1 MNVKRKD
8 FWKGFGAALALVL
21 VVSVAWTPICRIIPW
36 HALPFTMGMSREAKI
51 DIIQSYLDQY
61 YVDDLKEEQVEEML
75 YAGMMAGVG
84 DRYTYYLTK
93 ENLKQ
98 YMDNS
103 NGNFDGV
110 GIEVY
115 STQDGEVIVSSVMAG
130 QPAEA
135 AGVKAGD
142 VIVGVDGQ
150 DMQGSLLSDVAAK
163 IRGREGTEVTIKVLR
178 RSTGE
183 TLEFTMERTTVV
195 VESVS
200 GRMMDEKIGY
210 ISISGFKENTY
221 TQFKEALGE
230 LQKEGMKGLILDLR
244 DNPGGLV
251 HSVYEIGEELLPEGT
266 MVYTLDKNENR
277 NDLKCDE
284 EYLDIPLV
292 VLVNANSASASEI
305 FAGAVKDTGRGTLVG
320 TQTFGKG
327 LVQRLFTLPDGSGL
341 NITIQKYYT
350 PNGTSIHGV
359 GIEPDEVVE
368 LPADYQN
375 TALKDIPE
383 RVDTQLQK
391 GVEVLRNEIK

>member
-1 MNVKRKD
+1 MKRKD

-61 YVDDLKEEQVEEML
+61 YVDDLEEEQVEEML

-195 VESVS
+195 VESVL

-221 TQFKEALGE
+221 TQFKEALDE

-266 MVYTLDKNENR
+266 MVYTLDKNEDR

>member
-1 MNVKRKD
+1 MKRKD

-21 VVSVAWTPICRIIPW
+21 VVSVAWNPICRIIPW
-36 HALPFTMGMSREAKI
+36 HALPFSVGMSREAKI
-51 DIIQSYLDQY
+51 DIIQSYLDKY

-135 AGVKAGD
+135 AGMKAGD
-142 VIVGVDGQ
+142 VIIGVDGQ
-150 DMQGSLLSDVAAK
+150 DMRGSMLSDVAAK

-183 TLEFTMERTTVV
+183 TMEFTMERAKVV
-195 VESVS
+195 LESVS
-200 GRMMDEKIGY
+200 SRMMEEKIGY

-221 TQFKEALGE
+221 TQFKEALDE

-251 HSVYEIGEELLPEGT
+251 RSVYEIGEELLPEGT

-277 NDLKCDE
+277 NDLKCDG

-305 FAGAVKDTGRGTLVG
+305 FAGAVKDMDRGTLIG
-320 TQTFGKG
+320 TRTFGKG

-368 LPADYQN
+368 LPAEYQN

-383 RVDTQLQK
+383 RADTQLQK
-391 GVEVLRNEIK
+391 GMEVLRSEIR

>member
-21 VVSVAWTPICRIIPW
+21 VVSVAWNPICRIIPW
-36 HALPFTMGMSREAKI
+36 HALPFSVGMSREAKI
-51 DIIQSYLDQY
+51 DIIQSYLDKY

-135 AGVKAGD
+135 AGMKAGD
-142 VIVGVDGQ
+142 VIIGVDGQ
-150 DMQGSLLSDVAAK
+150 DMRGSMLSDVAAK

-183 TLEFTMERTTVV
+183 TLEFTMERATVV
-195 VESVS
+195 LESVS
-200 GRMMDEKIGY
+200 SRMMDEKIGY

-221 TQFKEALGE
+221 TQFKEALDE

-251 HSVYEIGEELLPEGT
+251 RSVYEIGEELLPEGT

-277 NDLKCDE
+277 NDLKCDG
-284 EYLDIPLV
+284 EYLNIPLV

-305 FAGAVKDTGRGTLVG
+305 FAGAVKDMDRGTLIG

-368 LPADYQN
+368 LPAEYQN

-383 RVDTQLQK
+383 RADTQLQK
-391 GVEVLRNEIK
+391 GMEVLRSEIR

>member
-1 MNVKRKD
+1 MKRKD

-21 VVSVAWTPICRIIPW
+21 VVSVAWNPICRTIPW
-36 HALPFTMGMSREAKI
+36 HALPFSVGMSREAKI
-51 DIIQSYLDQY
+51 DIIQSYLDKY

-115 STQDGEVIVSSVMAG
+115 STQEGEVIVSSVMAG

-135 AGVKAGD
+135 AGMKAGD
-142 VIVGVDGQ
+142 VIIGVDGQ
-150 DMQGSLLSDVAAK
+150 DMRGGMLSDVAAK

-183 TLEFTMERTTVV
+183 TLEFTMERAKVV
-195 VESVS
+195 LESVS
-200 GRMMDEKIGY
+200 SRMMEEKIGY

-221 TQFKEALGE
+221 TQFKEALDE

-251 HSVYEIGEELLPEGT
+251 RSVYEIGEELLPEGT

-277 NDLKCDE
+277 NDLKCDG
-284 EYLDIPLV
+284 EYLNIPLV

-305 FAGAVKDTGRGTLVG
+305 FAGAVKDMDRGTLIG

-368 LPADYQN
+368 LPAEYQN

-383 RVDTQLQK
+383 RADTQLQK
-391 GVEVLRNEIK
+391 GMEVLRSEIR

>member
-1 MNVKRKD
+1 MKRKD

-21 VVSVAWTPICRIIPW
+21 VFSVAWTPICRIIPW

-51 DIIQSYLDQY
+51 DIIQSYLEQY
-61 YVDDLKEEQVEEML
+61 YVDDLEEEQVEEML

-221 TQFKEALGE
+221 TQFKEALDE

-266 MVYTLDKNENR
+266 MVYTLDKNEDR

>member
-1 MNVKRKD
+1 MKRKD

-21 VVSVAWTPICRIIPW
+21 VASVAWTPICRIIPW

-61 YVDDLKEEQVEEML
+61 YVDDLEEEQVEEML

-221 TQFKEALGE
+221 TQFKEALDE

>member
-1 MNVKRKD
+1 MKRKD
-8 FWKGFGAALALVL
+8 FWKGFGAALVL
-21 VVSVAWTPICRIIPW
+21 VFAVSVAWNPICRIIPW
-36 HALPFTMGMSREAKI
+36 HALPLTVGMSREAKI
-51 DIIQSYLDQY
+51 DIIQSYLDKY
-61 YVDDLKEEQVEEML
+61 YVDDLNEEQVEEML

-130 QPAEA
+130 QPAEI
-135 AGVKAGD
+135 AGMKAGD
-142 VIVGVDGQ
+142 VIIGVDGE
-150 DMQGSLLSDVAAK
+150 DMRGSMLSDVAAK

-178 RSTGE
+178 RSIGE
-183 TLEFTMERTTVV
+183 TLEFTMERAKVV
-195 VESVS
+195 LESVS
-200 GRMMDEKIGY
+200 SRMMDEKIGY

-221 TQFKEALGE
+221 TQFKEALDE
-230 LQKEGMKGLILDLR
+230 LQKEGMKGMILDLR

-251 HSVYEIGEELLPEGT
+251 RSVYEIGEELLPEGT

-277 NDLKCDE
+277 NDLKCDG

-305 FAGAVKDTGRGTLVG
+305 FAGAVKDTDRGTLIG

-350 PNGTSIHGV
+350 PKGTSIHGV
-359 GIEPDEVVE
+359 GIEPDEVVA
-368 LPADYQN
+368 LPAEYQN

-383 RVDTQLQK
+383 RADTQLQK
-391 GVEVLRNEIK
+391 AIEVLRDEIR

>member
-61 YVDDLKEEQVEEML
+61 YVDDLEEEQVEEML

-221 TQFKEALGE
+221 TQFKEALDE

>member
-1 MNVKRKD
+1 MKRKD

-21 VVSVAWTPICRIIPW
+21 VVSVAWNPICRIIPW
-36 HALPFTMGMSREAKI
+36 HALPFSVGMSREAKI
-51 DIIQSYLDQY
+51 DIIQSYLDKY

-135 AGVKAGD
+135 AGMKAGD
-142 VIVGVDGQ
+142 VIIGVDGQ
-150 DMQGSLLSDVAAK
+150 DMRGSMLSDVAAK

-183 TLEFTMERTTVV
+183 TMEFTMERAKVV
-195 VESVS
+195 LESVS
-200 GRMMDEKIGY
+200 SRMMEEKIGY

-221 TQFKEALGE
+221 TQFKEALDE

-251 HSVYEIGEELLPEGT
+251 RSVYEIGEELLPEGT

-277 NDLKCDE
+277 NDLKCDG

-305 FAGAVKDTGRGTLVG
+305 FAGAVKDMDRGTLIG

-359 GIEPDEVVE
+359 GIEPHEVVE
-368 LPADYQN
+368 LAAEYQN

-383 RVDTQLQK
+383 RADTQLQK
-391 GVEVLRNEIK
+391 GMEVLRSEIR

>member
-1 MNVKRKD
+1 MKRKD
-8 FWKGFGAALALVL
+8 FWKGFGAALVLVL
-21 VVSVAWTPICRIIPW
+21 VVSVAWKPLCRIIPW
-36 HALPFTMGMSREAKI
+36 HTLPFGISMSQDAKI
-51 DIIQSYLDQY
+51 DIIQSYLDKY
-61 YVDDLKEEQVEEML
+61 YVEDLDEEQVEEML

-93 ENLKQ
+93 DSLRQ
-98 YMDNS
+98 YMENS
-103 NGNFDGV
+103 NGNFDGI

-115 STQDGEVIVSSVMAG
+115 STQEGEVVVSSVMKG

-135 AGVKAGD
+135 AGMAAGD
-142 VIVGVDGQ
+142 VIIGVDGE
-150 DMQGSLLSDVAAK
+150 DMREKMLSDVAAK
-163 IRGREGTEVTIKVLR
+163 IRGEEGTEVTLQVFRK
-178 RSTGE
+178 STGE
-183 TLEFTMERTTVV
+183 TLEFTMKRTTVV
-195 VESVS
+195 LESVS
-200 GRMMDEKIGY
+200 SRMMEGKIGY

-221 TQFKEALGE
+221 TQFKEALDT
-230 LQKEGMKGLILDLR
+230 LQNAGMEGLILDLR
-244 DNPGGLV
+244 NNPGGLV
-251 HSVYEIGEELLPEGT
+251 RSVYDIGEELLPEGT

-277 NDLKCDE
+277 NDLKCDG

-368 LPADYQN
+368 LPAEYQG

-383 RVDTQLQK
+383 GADTQLQK
-391 GVEVLRNEIK
+391 GIEVLQKAMP

>member
-1 MNVKRKD
+1 MKRKD

-21 VVSVAWTPICRIIPW
+21 VVSVAWNPICRIIPW
-36 HALPFTMGMSREAKI
+36 HALPFSVGMSREAKI
-51 DIIQSYLDQY
+51 DIIQSYLDKY
-61 YVDDLKEEQVEEML
+61 YVEDLKEEQVEEML

-135 AGVKAGD
+135 AGMKAGD
-142 VIVGVDGQ
+142 VIIGVDDQ
-150 DMQGSLLSDVAAK
+150 DMRGSMLSDVAAK

-183 TLEFTMERTTVV
+183 TMEFTMERAKVV
-195 VESVS
+195 LESVS
-200 GRMMDEKIGY
+200 SRMMEEKIGY

-221 TQFKEALGE
+221 TQFKEALDE

-251 HSVYEIGEELLPEGT
+251 RSVYEIGEELLPEGT

-277 NDLKCDE
+277 NDLKCDG

-305 FAGAVKDTGRGTLVG
+305 FAGAVKDMDRGTLIG

-368 LPADYQN
+368 LPAEYQN

-383 RVDTQLQK
+383 RADTQLQK
-391 GVEVLRNEIK
+391 GMEVLRSEIR